1 MSTLTAHGV
10 SVSFGAVAVLHNAD
24 LVVAPG
30 DRIAVVGPN
39 GVGKST
45 LLRVLAGLVPPDVGT
60 VSAAGTVGYLPQER
74 DRRDDE
80 TAMEYIARRAGV
92 AAAEAAMLA
101 ASDRLARA
109 SDSDQA
115 NGQAAG
121 RAAGRASD
129 RAADRA
135 AERASETYAAAL
147 DTYLALGGPDLEV
160 RASELAAS
168 LGLPADLDRPAT
180 GLSGGQ
186 AARLALAAVL
196 LARFDVLLLDEPTND
211 LDLTGLELLESH
223 LAAFRGGLVV
233 VSHDRAFLERTAR
246 QVLQID
252 PHTREVKLY
261 GGGYQAYREE
271 LERDRARAAEA
282 YETYAAT
289 RDDLIERARRQKEWA
304 RSGERSA
311 KSATAR
317 RKEPDKNIR
326 RGRVEGA
333 QHQAARGAATLR
345 AAERLEPVAEPRKEW
360 ELRLRFG
367 AAERSGDIVAVLSD
381 AVVRRGTFQLG
392 PVSMQL
398 NWGERMLVQGDN
410 GSGKT
415 TLLQALLG
423 RIPLAAGRGSLGAS
437 VRVGEIDQGRLT
449 FDADARLL
457 DAFAAESGLL
467 ESDARTL
474 LAKFGLG
481 ADDVGRPVARLTPG
495 ERTRADLALL
505 MHSGAN
511 LLVLDEPTNHLDLPA
526 IEQLE
531 QALDHYDGTL
541 LIVTHDRRLAEHVR
555 VTRRLT
561 VSAGSVTEE

>member
-1 MSTLTAHGV
+1 LLTARGI
-10 SVSFGAVAVLHNAD
+10 SVSYGAVAVLQDAA
-24 LVVAPG
+24 LTIAAG

-45 LLRVLAGLVPPDVGT
+45 ILRVLAGLVQPDAGT
-60 VSAAGTVGYLPQER
+60 VSAAGPVGYLPQER
-74 DRRDDE
+74 DRRRDE
-80 TAMEYIARRAGV
+80 TAMQYIARRTGV

-101 ASDRLARA
+101 AAARLARA
-109 SDSDQA
+109 SGGRAGLSEGQA
-115 NGQAAG
+115 NQ
-121 RAAGRASD
+121 
-129 RAADRA
+129 
-135 AERASETYAAAL
+135 EYAAAL
-147 DTYLALGGPDLEV
+147 DAYLALGGPDLEA
-160 RASELAAS
+160 RATELAAA
-168 LGLPADLDRPAT
+168 LGLPADLHRQAA
-180 GLSGGQ
+180 GYSGGQ

-223 LAAFRGGLVV
+223 LMAFRGGLVV

-246 QVLQID
+246 QILQID

-261 GGGYQAYREE
+261 SGGYRAYREE

-282 YETYAAT
+282 YETYAAA
-289 RDDLIERARRQKEWA
+289 RDELIERARRQKEWA

-311 KSATAR
+311 RSAATR
-317 RKEPDKNIR
+317 RKEPDKSIR
-326 RGRVEGA
+326 RGMAEGA
-333 QHQAARGAATLR
+333 QRQAARGAAALR

-367 AAERSGDIVAVLSD
+367 AAQRSGDIVAVLSE

-398 NWGERMLVQGDN
+398 SWGDRMLVQGDN

-423 RIPLAAGRGSLGAS
+423 RIPLAAGRQSLGAS
-437 VRVGEIDQGRLT
+437 VRIGEIDQGRLT
-449 FDADARLL
+449 FEPQARLL
-457 DAFAAESGLL
+457 DAFGAESGLL

-481 ADDVGRPVARLTPG
+481 ADDVGRPVALLSPG

-531 QALDHYDGTL
+531 LALDRYDGTL
-541 LIVTHDRRLAEHVR
+541 LIVTHDRALAAQVR
-555 VTRRLT
+555 VTRRL
-561 VSAGSVTEE
+561 VIGGGVVTET

>member
-10 SVSFGAVAVLHNAD
+10 SVSFGALAVLHNAD

-45 LLRVLAGLVPPDVGT
+45 LLRVLAGLVQPDAGT

-80 TAMEYIARRAGV
+80 TAMEYIARRTGV
-92 AAAEAAMLA
+92 AARRGGDGGRVGPA
-101 ASDRLARA
+101 
-109 SDSDQA
+109 
-115 NGQAAG
+115 GGAG
-121 RAAGRASD
+121 RSG
-129 RAADRA
+129 RA

-147 DTYLALGGPDLEV
+147 DTYLALGGPDLEI

-168 LGLPADLDRPAT
+168 LGLPGDLDRPAA

-289 RDDLIERARRQKEWA
+289 RDELIERARRQKEWA

-423 RIPLAAGRGSLGAS
+423 RIPLASGRGSTRRLGPGRRDRPGQADLRRGRQAAR
-437 VRVGEIDQGRLT
+437 RVLRGIRPGR
-449 FDADARLL
+449 
-457 DAFAAESGLL
+457 
-467 ESDARTL
+467 
-474 LAKFGLG
+474 
-481 ADDVGRPVARLTPG
+481 VGRPHPAGEVRSRRRRRRAAGRQAVAG
-495 ERTRADLALL
+495 RADPRRPGAAHAL
-505 MHSGAN
+505 GRQPAGPRRA
-511 LLVLDEPTNHLDLPA
+511 DEPPGPRPRSSSLSRHSTA
-526 IEQLE
+526 
-531 QALDHYDGTL
+531 T
-541 LIVTHDRRLAEHVR
+541 
-555 VTRRLT
+555 
-561 VSAGSVTEE
+561 TERC

>member
-45 LLRVLAGLVPPDVGT
+45 LLRVLAGLVPPDAGT

>member
-1 MSTLTAHGV
+1 MSLLTARAV
-10 SVSFGAVAVLHNAD
+10 SVSYGALTVLHDVSMAVAA
-24 LVVAPG
+24 G

-45 LLRVLAGLVPPDVGT
+45 LLKTLAGLVQPDAGT
-60 VSAAGTVGYLPQER
+60 VTASGTVGYLPQER
-74 DRRDDE
+74 DRRGDE
-80 TAMEYIARRAGV
+80 TAMGYLARRTGV

-101 ASDRLARA
+101 ASQRLAAA
-109 SDSDQA
+109 SDGTGSDGTGSDGTGSDGA
-115 NGQAAG
+115 AEGQVSEREAG
-121 RAAGRASD
+121 RD
-129 RAADRA
+129 
-135 AERASETYAAAL
+135 YAAAL
-147 DTYLALGGPDLEV
+147 DTYLALGGPDLDV
-160 RASELAAS
+160 RATELAAG
-168 LGLPADLDRPAT
+168 LGLPAGLDRPA
-180 GLSGGQ
+180 GGYSGGQ

-211 LDLTGLELLESH
+211 LDLTGLELLENH
-223 LAAFRGGLVV
+223 LSGFRGGLVV
-233 VSHDRAFLERTAR
+233 VSHDRSFLERTALD
-246 QVLQID
+246 VLQID
-252 PHTREVKLY
+252 PHTREAKLY

-271 LERDRARAAEA
+271 LERDKARAAEA

-289 RDDLIERARRQKEWA
+289 RDELLERARRQKEWA
-304 RSGERSA
+304 RSGERTA
-311 KSATAR
+311 KSAAMR

-326 RGRVEGA
+326 RGMAEGA
-333 QHQAARGAATLR
+333 QRQAARGAATLR
-345 AAERLEPVAEPRKEW
+345 AIDRLEQVAEPRKEW

-367 AAERSGDIVAVLSD
+367 AATRSGEIVATLSD

-392 PVSMQL
+392 PVSLQL
-398 NWGERMLVQGDN
+398 NWGDRMLVQGDN

-423 RIPLAAGRGSLGAS
+423 RLPLTRGRQSLGAS
-437 VRVGEIDQGRLT
+437 VRIGEIDQRRLT
-449 FDADARLL
+449 FDPAETLL
-457 DAFAAESGLL
+457 EAFRGASGLA
-467 ESDARTL
+467 EAEARTL

-481 ADDVGRPVARLTPG
+481 ADDIGRAVRMLSPG

-541 LIVTHDRRLAEHVR
+541 LVVTHDRTLADRLR
-555 VTRRLT
+555 VTRRLL
-561 VSAGSVTEE
+561 VLDGAVTEA

>member
-1 MSTLTAHGV
+1 VSLLTARGV
-10 SVSFGAVAVLHNAD
+10 CVSYGALAVLQDAS
-24 LVVAPG
+24 LTIAAG

-45 LLRVLAGLVPPDVGT
+45 LLRVLAGLVQPDAGT

-74 DRRDDE
+74 DRRRGE
-80 TAMEYIARRAGV
+80 TAMEYIARRTGV

-101 ASDRLARA
+101 ASDRLAQA
-109 SDSDQA
+109 SLSE
-115 NGQAAG
+115 GQAG
-121 RAAGRASD
+121 LD
-129 RAADRA
+129 
-135 AERASETYAAAL
+135 YAAAL
-147 DTYLALGGPDLEV
+147 DTYLALGGPDLAA
-160 RASELAAS
+160 RATELGAG
-168 LGLPADLDRPAT
+168 LGLPADLNRQAA
-180 GLSGGQ
+180 GYSGGQ

-211 LDLTGLELLESH
+211 LDLTGLELFESH
-223 LAAFRGGLVV
+223 LTAFRGGLAV

-246 QVLQID
+246 QVVQID

-261 GGGYQAYREE
+261 GGAYREE

-282 YETYAAT
+282 YETYAAA
-289 RDDLIERARRQKEWA
+289 RDELIERARRQQEWA

-311 KSATAR
+311 KNAATR
-317 RKEPDKNIR
+317 RKEPDKYIR
-326 RGRVEGA
+326 RGMVEGA
-333 QHQAARGAATLR
+333 QHQAARGAAALR

-367 AAERSGDIVAVLSD
+367 AAPRSGDIVAVLSE

-423 RIPLAAGRGSLGAS
+423 RMPLAEGRQSLGAS
-437 VRVGEIDQGRLT
+437 VRIGEIDQGRLT
-449 FDADARLL
+449 FEARARLL
-457 DAFAAESGLL
+457 DAFSAASGLL

-481 ADDVGRPVARLTPG
+481 ADDVGRPVALLSPG

-505 MHSGAN
+505 TASGAN

-531 QALDHYDGTL
+531 QALDRYDGTL
-541 LIVTHDRRLAEHVR
+541 LIVTHDRTMAGRVR
-555 VTRRLT
+555 VTRRLI
-561 VSAGSVTEE
+561 VSGGAVTET

>member
-1 MSTLTAHGV
+1 LLTARGICV
-10 SVSFGAVAVLHNAD
+10 SYGALAVLHGAT
-24 LVVAPG
+24 LTIAAG

-45 LLRVLAGLVPPDVGT
+45 ILRVLAGLVQPDAGT

-74 DRRDDE
+74 DRRQDE
-80 TAMEYIARRAGV
+80 TAMQYISRRTGV

-101 ASDRLARA
+101 ASARLARA
-109 SDSDQA
+109 SG
-115 NGQAAG
+115 GQAG
-121 RAAGRASD
+121 LSEGQASQ
-129 RAADRA
+129 
-135 AERASETYAAAL
+135 EYAAAL
-147 DTYLALGGPDLEV
+147 DVYLALGGPDLEA
-160 RASELAAS
+160 RATELAAA
-168 LGLPADLDRPAT
+168 LGLPADLHRQAV
-180 GLSGGQ
+180 GYSGGQ

-223 LAAFRGGLVV
+223 LTAFRGGLVV

-246 QVLQID
+246 QILQID
-252 PHTREVKLY
+252 PHTRAVKLY
-261 GGGYQAYREE
+261 GGGYRAYREE

-282 YETYAAT
+282 YETYAAA
-289 RDDLIERARRQKEWA
+289 RDELIERARRQKEWA

-311 KSATAR
+311 KSAATR
-317 RKEPDKNIR
+317 RKEPDKSIR
-326 RGRVEGA
+326 RGMAEGA
-333 QHQAARGAATLR
+333 QRQAARGAAALR

-367 AAERSGDIVAVLSD
+367 AAQRSGDIVAVLSE

-398 NWGERMLVQGDN
+398 RWGDRMLVQGDN

-423 RIPLAAGRGSLGAS
+423 RIPLAQGRHSLGAS
-437 VRVGEIDQGRLT
+437 VRIGEIDQGRLT
-449 FDADARLL
+449 FEPQACLL
-457 DAFAAESGLL
+457 DAFSAASGLL
-467 ESDARTL
+467 ESGARTL

-481 ADDVGRPVARLTPG
+481 ADDVRRLVALLSPG

-531 QALDHYDGTL
+531 QAIDRYDGTL
-541 LIVTHDRRLAEHVR
+541 VIVTHDRTLAAQVR
-555 VTRRLT
+555 VTRRLV
-561 VSAGSVTEE
+561 VSGGVVAET